1 MQNVVGEFQ
10 GSHGV
15 GEPHFT
21 GHPLP
26 TLDQSSAPHCLSP
39 GGPQEPPILLLL
51 LCRTVNLS
59 LLKPEYQKKKRGG
72 GILLSP
78 CGFIKV
84 FSQTEKENKSLPK
97 RSQCNSCFTQ
107 ETLTGHL
114 LHTVRRHRSKQAV
127 EMMQRLAFLQ
137 GWLCM
142 KYDYVN
148 IQ

>member
-1 MQNVVGEFQ
+1 MGW
-10 GSHGV
+10 GS
-15 GEPHFT
+15 PISQDT
-21 GHPLP
+21 
-26 TLDQSSAPHCLSP
+26 LSP
-39 GGPQEPPILLLL
+39 HWISPLLLTASLLEGLRNPPILLLL